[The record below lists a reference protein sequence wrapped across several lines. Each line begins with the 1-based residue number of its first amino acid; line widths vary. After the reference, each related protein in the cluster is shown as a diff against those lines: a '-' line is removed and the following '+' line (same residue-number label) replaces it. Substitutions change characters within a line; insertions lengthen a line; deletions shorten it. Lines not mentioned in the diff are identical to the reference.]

1 MDFLIYWLSNVPGFA
16 TPFAL
21 GVLGMII
28 CERSG
33 VLNLGAEGFVLVG
46 AMSGAGVLISVG
58 DLPLFALVIAG
69 LSGSLFGLLFGFLVT
84 ILRVNQ
90 VIAGLIMV
98 FLAQGLTS
106 LLSRNMDWVNKPF
119 EGLSTLNTGILSEIP
134 IIGPI
139 IFQQDLLVYCT
150 LLFYLVA
157 FYFIYR
163 TSIGLRLRAVGEN
176 PEAVDAAG
184 GDVILLR
191 LLAVIIGTFFLGLAG
206 GYFTVVVSKIWVDG
220 ISGGRGWIII
230 ALVIFARWQLS
241 RALLGAV
248 IFGCIEALI
257 PRLAAIGFQ
266 LPQYFVL
273 MMPYAIT
280 LLVMV
285 WSNLNPKNIKAAPSS
300 LGRPFLREERH

>member
-1 MDFLIYWLSNVPGFA
+1 MDFLIFWLSNVPGFA

-119 EGLSTLNTGILSEIP
+119 EGLSKLNTGILSEIP

-139 IFQQDLLVYCT
+139 IFQQDLLVYFT
-150 LLFYLVA
+150 LLF
-157 FYFIYR
+157 
-163 TSIGLRLRAVGEN
+163 
-176 PEAVDAAG
+176 
-184 GDVILLR
+184 
-191 LLAVIIGTFFLGLAG
+191 FL
-206 GYFTVVVSKIWVDG
+206 
-220 ISGGRGWIII
+220 
-230 ALVIFARWQLS
+230 IFA
-241 RALLGAV
+241 
-248 IFGCIEALI
+248 
-257 PRLAAIGFQ
+257 FQ
-266 LPQYFVL
+266 
-273 MMPYAIT
+273 I
-280 LLVMV
+280 
-285 WSNLNPKNIKAAPSS
+285 
-300 LGRPFLREERH
+300 